1 MALFKRNN
9 NKEQAAEDLAEGVA
23 ENHAEGMA
31 EDLTEGQPEDTH
43 STDPAPRKRFGKRK
57 RKPKRDLRGV
67 VRIEELEQA
76 LADQDLDDIDPDAVV
91 SMYMP
96 KRRMERIGAALLR
109 MDKLQKALVVL
120 ALVFGVLFALSFMQ
134 ENMGNF
140 TINLN
145 RLELFRRGV
154 AIADN
159 GDFNNATARLA
170 ADALDNGTNIAAE
183 DLPDNLDDIDGS
195 HNGKNY
201 VAYTFYIRNAGKT
214 DLGYSAKLKVVSA
227 SKGVE
232 KAARVRVYRNG
243 EPTTYAAAATDGN
256 PEPNTEPFASKD
268 VVTTISHAN
277 FRVGDVDKYTVVIW
291 LDGDDPECVDKIIG
305 GAVEFGFDF
314 DSSETDDSSLF
325 VKFVQDIADT
335 LTGNDPISASGNE
348 APDYYKEHN
357 VTWSNRRNQKNSPAG
372 DGDKLN
378 EEAPG
383 RNRFSGPALLLCRGV
398 VFGNAIVASGGIQQ
412 EQPQREF
419 DRVTWFDLHRVSH
432 AFAQVTTVG
441 VEVADEVRAREREHV
456 ARVRKRV
463 GCCGQPRGVTKA
475 RKAGAHDGIVV
486 NRASIVLSGLLLLA
500 GERQR
505 RGQHKA
511 GCRRV
516 DVVDGGD
523 ELAGRLRDQP
533 GDFALAANGFAR
545 HRFDR
550 SGGNASLGLIDGR
563 HGPSQQIARLAGK
576 NDTFYTSIARGKD

>member
-1 MALFKRNN
+1 MALFKRND
-9 NKEQAAEDLAEGVA
+9 NKDQAAEDLAEG
-23 ENHAEGMA
+23 MA
-31 EDLTEGQPEDTH
+31 EDMSQDELGANAEDAPGEDSAPEQA
-43 STDPAPRKRFGKRK
+43 SASRKRFGKP
-57 RKPKRDLRGV
+57 KPKRNLRGV

-120 ALVFGVLFALSFMQ
+120 ALAFGVLFALSFMQ

-159 GDFNNATARLA
+159 GDFNNATARLT

-183 DLPDNLDDIDGS
+183 DLPNNLDDIDGS

-243 EPTTYAAAATDGN
+243 EPTTYAAAAANGS

-268 VVTTISHAN
+268 VVTTISHKN

-348 APDYYKEHN
+348 APDYYKEHK
-357 VTWSNRRNQKNSPAG
+357 VTWSNRRNQKNSPVG
-372 DGDKLN
+372 DGDK
-378 EEAPG
+378 
-383 RNRFSGPALLLCRGV
+383 
-398 VFGNAIVASGGIQQ
+398 
-412 EQPQREF
+412 
-419 DRVTWFDLHRVSH
+419 
-432 AFAQVTTVG
+432 
-441 VEVADEVRAREREHV
+441 
-456 ARVRKRV
+456 
-463 GCCGQPRGVTKA
+463 
-475 RKAGAHDGIVV
+475 
-486 NRASIVLSGLLLLA
+486 
-500 GERQR
+500 
-505 RGQHKA
+505 
-511 GCRRV
+511 
-516 DVVDGGD
+516 
-523 ELAGRLRDQP
+523 
-533 GDFALAANGFAR
+533 
-545 HRFDR
+545 
-550 SGGNASLGLIDGR
+550 
-563 HGPSQQIARLAGK
+563 
-576 NDTFYTSIARGKD
+576 

>member
-1 MALFKRNN
+1 MALFKRND
-9 NKEQAAEDLAEGVA
+9 NKDQAAEDLAENFV
-23 ENHAEGMA
+23 
-31 EDLTEGQPEDTH
+31 EGQPEDV
-43 STDPAPRKRFGKRK
+43 TDGQTERQPKGTPQDVPGANAEDAPGEDSAPEQAPTSRKRFGKPKRK
-57 RKPKRDLRGV
+57 PKPKRDLRGV

-120 ALVFGVLFALSFMQ
+120 ALAFGVLFALSFMQ

-159 GDFNNATARLA
+159 GDFNNATALLA
-170 ADALDNGTNIAAE
+170 ADAVDNGTNIAAD

-227 SKGVE
+227 SKGVD

-243 EPTTYAAAATDGN
+243 EPTTYAAA
-256 PEPNTEPFASKD
+256 EPFASKD

-325 VKFVQDIADT
+325 IKFVQDIADT

-372 DGDKLN
+372 DGDK
-378 EEAPG
+378 
-383 RNRFSGPALLLCRGV
+383 
-398 VFGNAIVASGGIQQ
+398 
-412 EQPQREF
+412 
-419 DRVTWFDLHRVSH
+419 
-432 AFAQVTTVG
+432 
-441 VEVADEVRAREREHV
+441 
-456 ARVRKRV
+456 
-463 GCCGQPRGVTKA
+463 
-475 RKAGAHDGIVV
+475 
-486 NRASIVLSGLLLLA
+486 
-500 GERQR
+500 
-505 RGQHKA
+505 
-511 GCRRV
+511 
-516 DVVDGGD
+516 
-523 ELAGRLRDQP
+523 
-533 GDFALAANGFAR
+533 
-545 HRFDR
+545 
-550 SGGNASLGLIDGR
+550 
-563 HGPSQQIARLAGK
+563 
-576 NDTFYTSIARGKD
+576 

>member
-1 MALFKRNN
+1 MALFKRND
-9 NKEQAAEDLAEGVA
+9 NKDQVAEDLAESR
-23 ENHAEGMA
+23 AEGSA
-31 EDLTEGQPEDTH
+31 EDLTEGQPEDTP
-43 STDPAPRKRFGKRK
+43 STDPASRKRFGKPN
-57 RKPKRDLRGV
+57 RKPKPKRNLRGV

-120 ALVFGVLFALSFMQ
+120 ALAFGVLFALSFMQ

-243 EPTTYAAAATDGN
+243 EPTTYAAAAADGN

-325 VKFVQDIADT
+325 TKFVQDIADT
-335 LTGNDPISASGNE
+335 LTGNDPISASGND

-372 DGDKLN
+372 DGDK
-378 EEAPG
+378 
-383 RNRFSGPALLLCRGV
+383 
-398 VFGNAIVASGGIQQ
+398 
-412 EQPQREF
+412 
-419 DRVTWFDLHRVSH
+419 
-432 AFAQVTTVG
+432 
-441 VEVADEVRAREREHV
+441 
-456 ARVRKRV
+456 
-463 GCCGQPRGVTKA
+463 
-475 RKAGAHDGIVV
+475 
-486 NRASIVLSGLLLLA
+486 
-500 GERQR
+500 
-505 RGQHKA
+505 
-511 GCRRV
+511 
-516 DVVDGGD
+516 
-523 ELAGRLRDQP
+523 
-533 GDFALAANGFAR
+533 
-545 HRFDR
+545 
-550 SGGNASLGLIDGR
+550 
-563 HGPSQQIARLAGK
+563 
-576 NDTFYTSIARGKD
+576 

>member
-1 MALFKRNN
+1 MALFKRND
-9 NKEQAAEDLAEGVA
+9 NKDQAAEDLAENFV
-23 ENHAEGMA
+23 EGQA
-31 EDLTEGQPEDTH
+31 EDTLQNAPGANAEDAPGEDSAPEQA
-43 STDPAPRKRFGKRK
+43 SASRKRSGKSKPKRK
-57 RKPKRDLRGV
+57 PKPKRDLRGV

-120 ALVFGVLFALSFMQ
+120 ALAFGVLFALSFMQ

-232 KAARVRVYRNG
+232 KAARVRLYRNG
-243 EPTTYAAAATDGN
+243 EPTTYAAAAADGN

-348 APDYYKEHN
+348 APDYYKEHE
-357 VTWSNRRNQKNSPAG
+357 VTWSSRRNQKNSPAG
-372 DGDKLN
+372 DGDK
-378 EEAPG
+378 
-383 RNRFSGPALLLCRGV
+383 
-398 VFGNAIVASGGIQQ
+398 
-412 EQPQREF
+412 
-419 DRVTWFDLHRVSH
+419 
-432 AFAQVTTVG
+432 
-441 VEVADEVRAREREHV
+441 
-456 ARVRKRV
+456 
-463 GCCGQPRGVTKA
+463 
-475 RKAGAHDGIVV
+475 
-486 NRASIVLSGLLLLA
+486 
-500 GERQR
+500 
-505 RGQHKA
+505 
-511 GCRRV
+511 
-516 DVVDGGD
+516 
-523 ELAGRLRDQP
+523 
-533 GDFALAANGFAR
+533 
-545 HRFDR
+545 
-550 SGGNASLGLIDGR
+550 
-563 HGPSQQIARLAGK
+563 
-576 NDTFYTSIARGKD
+576 

>member
-9 NKEQAAEDLAEGVA
+9 NKDQAAEDLAEDLA
-23 ENHAEGMA
+23 ESLAEGQVEDTSQDAPGANA
-31 EDLTEGQPEDTH
+31 EDVPGEDSVPEQA
-43 STDPAPRKRFGKRK
+43 STSRKRFGKPN
-57 RKPKRDLRGV
+57 RKPKPKRNLRGV

-120 ALVFGVLFALSFMQ
+120 ALAFGVLFALSFMQ

-243 EPTTYAAAATDGN
+243 KPTTYAAAAANGN
-256 PEPNTEPFASKD
+256 PEPSTEPFASKD
-268 VVTTISHAN
+268 VVTTISHKN

-325 VKFVQDIADT
+325 VKFVQDITDT

-372 DGDKLN
+372 DEDK
-378 EEAPG
+378 
-383 RNRFSGPALLLCRGV
+383 
-398 VFGNAIVASGGIQQ
+398 
-412 EQPQREF
+412 
-419 DRVTWFDLHRVSH
+419 
-432 AFAQVTTVG
+432 
-441 VEVADEVRAREREHV
+441 
-456 ARVRKRV
+456 
-463 GCCGQPRGVTKA
+463 
-475 RKAGAHDGIVV
+475 
-486 NRASIVLSGLLLLA
+486 
-500 GERQR
+500 
-505 RGQHKA
+505 
-511 GCRRV
+511 
-516 DVVDGGD
+516 
-523 ELAGRLRDQP
+523 
-533 GDFALAANGFAR
+533 
-545 HRFDR
+545 
-550 SGGNASLGLIDGR
+550 
-563 HGPSQQIARLAGK
+563 
-576 NDTFYTSIARGKD
+576 

>member
-1 MALFKRNN
+1 MALFKRND
-9 NKEQAAEDLAEGVA
+9 NKDQAAEGK
-23 ENHAEGMA
+23 A
-31 EDLTEGQPEDTH
+31 EDTSQNAPGANAEDAPGEDSAPEQVPT
-43 STDPAPRKRFGKRK
+43 SRKRFGKPKPK

-120 ALVFGVLFALSFMQ
+120 ALAFGVLFALSFMQ

-170 ADALDNGTNIAAE
+170 ADAVDNGTNIAAD
-183 DLPDNLDDIDGS
+183 DLPDNLDSVDGS

-227 SKGVE
+227 SKGVD

-243 EPTTYAAAATDGN
+243 EPTTYAAAAADGS

-268 VVTTISHAN
+268 VVTTICHAN

-348 APDYYKEHN
+348 APDYYKEHE
-357 VTWSNRRNQKNSPAG
+357 VTWSSRRNQKNSPAG
-372 DGDKLN
+372 DGDK
-378 EEAPG
+378 
-383 RNRFSGPALLLCRGV
+383 
-398 VFGNAIVASGGIQQ
+398 
-412 EQPQREF
+412 
-419 DRVTWFDLHRVSH
+419 
-432 AFAQVTTVG
+432 
-441 VEVADEVRAREREHV
+441 
-456 ARVRKRV
+456 
-463 GCCGQPRGVTKA
+463 
-475 RKAGAHDGIVV
+475 
-486 NRASIVLSGLLLLA
+486 
-500 GERQR
+500 
-505 RGQHKA
+505 
-511 GCRRV
+511 
-516 DVVDGGD
+516 
-523 ELAGRLRDQP
+523 
-533 GDFALAANGFAR
+533 
-545 HRFDR
+545 
-550 SGGNASLGLIDGR
+550 
-563 HGPSQQIARLAGK
+563 
-576 NDTFYTSIARGKD
+576 

>member
-1 MALFKRNN
+1 MALFKRSD
-9 NKEQAAEDLAEGVA
+9 NKDKAAEDLAEDLAQDQA
-23 ENHAEGMA
+23 EDQA
-31 EDLTEGQPEDTH
+31 EDLAERQAEPQTVDTSQDAPGTNAEDAPGED
-43 STDPAPRKRFGKRK
+43 SAPDQAPASRKRFGKPK

-120 ALVFGVLFALSFMQ
+120 ALAFGVLFALSFMQ

-159 GDFNNATARLA
+159 GDFKNATARLA
-170 ADALDNGTNIAAE
+170 ADAVDNGTNIATD

-243 EPTTYAAAATDGN
+243 EPTTYAAAAADGN

-268 VVTTISHAN
+268 VVTTISHNN

-325 VKFVQDIADT
+325 IKFVQDIADT
-335 LTGNDPISASGNE
+335 LTGNDPISASGND

-357 VTWSNRRNQKNSPAG
+357 VTWGNRRNQKNSPVK
-372 DGDKLN
+372 DGDK
-378 EEAPG
+378 
-383 RNRFSGPALLLCRGV
+383 
-398 VFGNAIVASGGIQQ
+398 
-412 EQPQREF
+412 
-419 DRVTWFDLHRVSH
+419 
-432 AFAQVTTVG
+432 
-441 VEVADEVRAREREHV
+441 
-456 ARVRKRV
+456 
-463 GCCGQPRGVTKA
+463 
-475 RKAGAHDGIVV
+475 
-486 NRASIVLSGLLLLA
+486 
-500 GERQR
+500 
-505 RGQHKA
+505 
-511 GCRRV
+511 
-516 DVVDGGD
+516 
-523 ELAGRLRDQP
+523 
-533 GDFALAANGFAR
+533 
-545 HRFDR
+545 
-550 SGGNASLGLIDGR
+550 
-563 HGPSQQIARLAGK
+563 
-576 NDTFYTSIARGKD
+576 

>member
-1 MALFKRNN
+1 MALFKRND
-9 NKEQAAEDLAEGVA
+9 NKDQAAEDLAEG
-23 ENHAEGMA
+23 MA
-31 EDLTEGQPEDTH
+31 EDMSQDEPGTNAEDAPGEDSAPEQA
-43 STDPAPRKRFGKRK
+43 PASRKRFGK
-57 RKPKRDLRGV
+57 PKRNLRGV

-109 MDKLQKALVVL
+109 MDKLQKALVAL
-120 ALVFGVLFALSFMQ
+120 ALAFGVLFALSFMQ

-232 KAARVRVYRNG
+232 KAARVRLYRNG
-243 EPTTYAAAATDGN
+243 ESTTYAAAAANGN

-335 LTGNDPISASGNE
+335 LIGNDPISASGNE

-372 DGDKLN
+372 DGDK
-378 EEAPG
+378 
-383 RNRFSGPALLLCRGV
+383 
-398 VFGNAIVASGGIQQ
+398 
-412 EQPQREF
+412 
-419 DRVTWFDLHRVSH
+419 
-432 AFAQVTTVG
+432 
-441 VEVADEVRAREREHV
+441 
-456 ARVRKRV
+456 
-463 GCCGQPRGVTKA
+463 
-475 RKAGAHDGIVV
+475 
-486 NRASIVLSGLLLLA
+486 
-500 GERQR
+500 
-505 RGQHKA
+505 
-511 GCRRV
+511 
-516 DVVDGGD
+516 
-523 ELAGRLRDQP
+523 
-533 GDFALAANGFAR
+533 
-545 HRFDR
+545 
-550 SGGNASLGLIDGR
+550 
-563 HGPSQQIARLAGK
+563 
-576 NDTFYTSIARGKD
+576 

>member
-1 MALFKRNN
+1 MALFKRSD
-9 NKEQAAEDLAEGVA
+9 NKDQAAEDLAENQAEGVA
-23 ENHAEGMA
+23 G
-31 EDLTEGQPEDTH
+31 DLTESQPEDTP
-43 STDPAPRKRFGKRK
+43 STDPAPRKRFGKPKRK
-57 RKPKRDLRGV
+57 PKPKRDLRGV

-96 KRRMERIGAALLR
+96 KRRMERIGTALLR

-120 ALVFGVLFALSFMQ
+120 ALAFGVLFALSFMQ

-170 ADALDNGTNIAAE
+170 ADAVDNGTNIAAD
-183 DLPDNLDDIDGS
+183 DLPDNLDNVDGS

-243 EPTTYAAAATDGN
+243 EPTTYAAAAADGN

-268 VVTTISHAN
+268 VVTTISHTN

-325 VKFVQDIADT
+325 IKFVQDIADT

-357 VTWSNRRNQKNSPAG
+357 VTWSNRRNQKNSPVK
-372 DGDKLN
+372 DGDK
-378 EEAPG
+378 
-383 RNRFSGPALLLCRGV
+383 
-398 VFGNAIVASGGIQQ
+398 
-412 EQPQREF
+412 
-419 DRVTWFDLHRVSH
+419 
-432 AFAQVTTVG
+432 
-441 VEVADEVRAREREHV
+441 
-456 ARVRKRV
+456 
-463 GCCGQPRGVTKA
+463 
-475 RKAGAHDGIVV
+475 
-486 NRASIVLSGLLLLA
+486 
-500 GERQR
+500 
-505 RGQHKA
+505 
-511 GCRRV
+511 
-516 DVVDGGD
+516 
-523 ELAGRLRDQP
+523 
-533 GDFALAANGFAR
+533 
-545 HRFDR
+545 
-550 SGGNASLGLIDGR
+550 
-563 HGPSQQIARLAGK
+563 
-576 NDTFYTSIARGKD
+576 

>member
-1 MALFKRNN
+1 MALFKRND
-9 NKEQAAEDLAEGVA
+9 NKDQTAEDLAEDLPEGV
-23 ENHAEGMA
+23 A
-31 EDLTEGQPEDTH
+31 EDLTEGQPEGQPEDTPG
-43 STDPAPRKRFGKRK
+43 TDPDPRKRFGKPK
-57 RKPKRDLRGV
+57 SKPKRNLRGV

-96 KRRMERIGAALLR
+96 KRRMERIGTALLR

-120 ALVFGVLFALSFMQ
+120 ALAFGVLFALSFMQ

-170 ADALDNGTNIAAE
+170 ADAVDNGTNIAAD
-183 DLPDNLDDIDGS
+183 DLPDNLDNIDGS

-243 EPTTYAAAATDGN
+243 KPTTYAAAAADGN

-268 VVTTISHAN
+268 VVTTISHKN

-325 VKFVQDIADT
+325 IKFVQDIADT

-348 APDYYKEHN
+348 APDYYTEHN
-357 VTWSNRRNQKNSPAG
+357 VTWSNRRNQKNSPVG
-372 DGDKLN
+372 DGDK
-378 EEAPG
+378 
-383 RNRFSGPALLLCRGV
+383 
-398 VFGNAIVASGGIQQ
+398 
-412 EQPQREF
+412 
-419 DRVTWFDLHRVSH
+419 
-432 AFAQVTTVG
+432 
-441 VEVADEVRAREREHV
+441 
-456 ARVRKRV
+456 
-463 GCCGQPRGVTKA
+463 
-475 RKAGAHDGIVV
+475 
-486 NRASIVLSGLLLLA
+486 
-500 GERQR
+500 
-505 RGQHKA
+505 
-511 GCRRV
+511 
-516 DVVDGGD
+516 
-523 ELAGRLRDQP
+523 
-533 GDFALAANGFAR
+533 
-545 HRFDR
+545 
-550 SGGNASLGLIDGR
+550 
-563 HGPSQQIARLAGK
+563 
-576 NDTFYTSIARGKD
+576 

>member
-1 MALFKRNN
+1 MALFKRND
-9 NKEQAAEDLAEGVA
+9 NKDQAAEDLAEDFV
-23 ENHAEGMA
+23 EDQA
-31 EDLTEGQPEDTH
+31 EDTSRDALDINAEDVPGEDSVPEQA
-43 STDPAPRKRFGKRK
+43 PASRKRFGKPK
-57 RKPKRDLRGV
+57 RKPKRNLRGV

-109 MDKLQKALVVL
+109 MDKLQKTLVVL
-120 ALVFGVLFALSFMQ
+120 ALAFGVLFALSFMQ

-243 EPTTYAAAATDGN
+243 KPTTYAAAAANGN

-357 VTWSNRRNQKNSPAG
+357 VIWSNRRNQKNSPVK
-372 DGDKLN
+372 DGDK
-378 EEAPG
+378 
-383 RNRFSGPALLLCRGV
+383 
-398 VFGNAIVASGGIQQ
+398 
-412 EQPQREF
+412 
-419 DRVTWFDLHRVSH
+419 
-432 AFAQVTTVG
+432 
-441 VEVADEVRAREREHV
+441 
-456 ARVRKRV
+456 
-463 GCCGQPRGVTKA
+463 
-475 RKAGAHDGIVV
+475 
-486 NRASIVLSGLLLLA
+486 
-500 GERQR
+500 
-505 RGQHKA
+505 
-511 GCRRV
+511 
-516 DVVDGGD
+516 
-523 ELAGRLRDQP
+523 
-533 GDFALAANGFAR
+533 
-545 HRFDR
+545 
-550 SGGNASLGLIDGR
+550 
-563 HGPSQQIARLAGK
+563 
-576 NDTFYTSIARGKD
+576 

>member
-9 NKEQAAEDLAEGVA
+9 KDQAAEDLPEDLAEGQ
-23 ENHAEGMA
+23 A
-31 EDLTEGQPEDTH
+31 EDTLQNAPGTNAEDALVEDSAPEQA
-43 STDPAPRKRFGKRK
+43 PASRKRFGK
-57 RKPKRDLRGV
+57 PKRNLRGV

-120 ALVFGVLFALSFMQ
+120 ALAFGVLFALSFMQ

-243 EPTTYAAAATDGN
+243 KPTTYAAAAANGN

-268 VVTTISHAN
+268 VVTTISHKN

-291 LDGDDPECVDKIIG
+291 LDGNDPECVDKIIG

-335 LTGNDPISASGNE
+335 LTGNDPIGASGNE

-372 DGDKLN
+372 DEDK
-378 EEAPG
+378 
-383 RNRFSGPALLLCRGV
+383 
-398 VFGNAIVASGGIQQ
+398 
-412 EQPQREF
+412 
-419 DRVTWFDLHRVSH
+419 
-432 AFAQVTTVG
+432 
-441 VEVADEVRAREREHV
+441 
-456 ARVRKRV
+456 
-463 GCCGQPRGVTKA
+463 
-475 RKAGAHDGIVV
+475 
-486 NRASIVLSGLLLLA
+486 
-500 GERQR
+500 
-505 RGQHKA
+505 
-511 GCRRV
+511 
-516 DVVDGGD
+516 
-523 ELAGRLRDQP
+523 
-533 GDFALAANGFAR
+533 
-545 HRFDR
+545 
-550 SGGNASLGLIDGR
+550 
-563 HGPSQQIARLAGK
+563 
-576 NDTFYTSIARGKD
+576 